1 MVRSFL
7 VVVDGW
13 VGLVAGGWWLGG
25 GEGHYF
31 SGFDFL
37 YALGK
42 LIFLT
47 LNQFTFFA

>member
-1 MVRSFL
+1 MDCFYVVRSFL

-31 SGFDFL
+31 IICLIFS
-37 YALGK
+37 LGK
-42 LIFLT
+42 IF
-47 LNQFTFFA
+47 F